1 LSVGRDKFKEL
12 IVWQRAKDIAVRI
25 YIISNEGALNKD
37 LFKSLDKECQELGK
51 MIGSLI
57 KARKK

>member
-1 LSVGRDKFKEL
+1 MMGDKFKEL

-25 YIISNEGALNKD
+25 YIISNEGSLNKD

>member
-1 LSVGRDKFKEL
+1 MMGDKFKEL